1 MDGLPVDGNC
11 LAGWRA
17 NPDQITPMR
26 KTTPRF
32 TRWATGLLVLLL
44 PLGALADDGTPAPIS
59 QTEGG
64 SRVVAVSA
72 GEYHSCGLQ
81 ADGAVSCWG
90 RNAEGQSAAPT
101 GPFVAVSA
109 GYLHSCGLKADG
121 AVSCW
126 GNNVFGQLAV
136 PAGSFVAV
144 SASGYHSCGLRA
156 DGAVACW
163 GYNGYGQ
170 TTAPAGSFLAVS
182 AGLYHSCGLKADGAV
197 ACWGLGNIGQTTAP
211 AGPFVAVSAGY
222 LHSCGLQADGA
233 VACWGDN
240 GDGQTAAP
248 AGPFVAVSAGDLH
261 SCGVKADGAVACWGD
276 NGHGQT
282 TAPGGPFLAVSAGH
296 RHSCGLKADGT
307 VACWGDTDQG
317 QSTAPAALQ
326 EAGSSAFGQIAA
338 GNAHACQVR
347 RDGTLAC
354 WGQDTYGSAATG
366 AATPPAGEFSQVVAG
381 DSHGCAIGADG
392 KVACWG
398 RNGPLNNT
406 KLQAG
411 LWRQLAPRHSGSIC
425 ALRSDVSYI
434 SGYCTRDPETELGGG
449 GYTVLSDDIRNIT
462 PDYASGRNDMFCG
475 VHADGTG
482 ECYTNSNLPAIVPGL
497 WQRLESGL
505 LHQCGLRADGGI
517 ECWGNNDFGQHNN
530 APLAA
535 DEFRAFSVGYN
546 HACAIRENGQL
557 YCWGNNIN
565 GQATPP
571 AGTFVQVAAG
581 NTFSCA
587 IRSDGVR
594 LCWGDDTHGQA
605 PQLNLS
611 PDVIVDGLVGTAHA
625 GASFVLT
632 DVGQHADGDYVPPSP
647 GFAVVEGE
655 LPPGLS
661 LSASGLL
668 SGTPS
673 AGGSFSFT
681 VEGEDAN
688 GFVANR
694 NYAITIVA
702 DVTGPEI
709 GYLLDPAD
717 PDGDNGWHV
726 GDVGIHWTVTDG
738 QSPITSSTGCEA
750 TTLDSDTLGASYTCS
765 ASSAGGTSSL
775 TTPTLKRD
783 ATPPVLAPSVPSPLL
798 RGHSY
803 SASANATDATSGIAT
818 SNCGA
823 LDTST
828 LGTRSTTCTAADNA
842 GNSNAVTLNYTVTTT
857 CSNDGYTGM
866 QLNWCRN
873 ICEMGYTGSTLNMW
887 IRRWVDRFHD
897 QPYCLM
903 APQSALR

>member
-101 GPFVAVSA
+101 
-109 GYLHSCGLKADG
+109 
-121 AVSCW
+121 
-126 GNNVFGQLAV
+126 
-136 PAGSFVAV
+136 
-144 SASGYHSCGLRA
+144 
-156 DGAVACW
+156 
-163 GYNGYGQ
+163 
-170 TTAPAGSFLAVS
+170 
-182 AGLYHSCGLKADGAV
+182 
-197 ACWGLGNIGQTTAP
+197 
-211 AGPFVAVSAGY
+211 
-222 LHSCGLQADGA
+222 
-233 VACWGDN
+233 
-240 GDGQTAAP
+240 
-248 AGPFVAVSAGDLH
+248 GPFVAVSAGDLH

-398 RNGPLNNT
+398 RNGSLNNT
-406 KLQAG
+406 SLQAG

-803 SASANATDATSGIAT
+803 SASANATDATSGVAT

-857 CSNDGYTGM
+857 CSNDGYTGT

>member
-1 MDGLPVDGNC
+1 M
-11 LAGWRA
+11 
-17 NPDQITPMR
+17 
-26 KTTPRF
+26 KTTRARPF
-32 TRWATGLLVLLL
+32 LAVVLALSLPFSAT
-44 PLGALADDGTPAPIS
+44 ADEASPAPGS
-59 QTEGG
+59 TTEGG
-64 SRVVAVSA
+64 SRIMSLASGQFHSCALRADGSAACWGNNENGKAPATVPGPFIALAAGDLHTCGLKSNGSLACWGSSEFGQFGSDAQRAGPYVAIAAYRRHTCGLEADGGILCWGSDNPEGVSVSKPGPYIAVSTA
-72 GEYHSCGLQ
+72 W
-81 ADGAVSCWG
+81 D
-90 RNAEGQSAAPT
+90 
-101 GPFVAVSA
+101 
-109 GYLHSCGLKADG
+109 HSCGLKADG
-121 AVSCW
+121 
-126 GNNVFGQLAV
+126 N
-136 PAGSFVAV
+136 
-144 SASGYHSCGLRA
+144 
-156 DGAVACW
+156 VACW
-163 GYNGYGQ
+163 GDNSSGQ
-170 TTAPAGSFLAVS
+170 APALRTGPYVAIS
-182 AGLYHSCGLKADGAV
+182 AGNLHTCGLKADGSAE
-197 ACWGLGNIGQTTAP
+197 CWGNNNQGAAP
-211 AGPFVAVSAGY
+211 AQLPGPYLALSGGGYFTCGLQVGGNVDCWGEGSYGRTQDQIGPFVAIS
-222 LHSCGLQADGA
+222 
-233 VACWGDN
+233 
-240 GDGQTAAP
+240 T
-248 AGPFVAVSAGDLH
+248 
-261 SCGVKADGAVACWGD
+261 
-276 NGHGQT
+276 GHT
-282 TAPGGPFLAVSAGH
+282 HA
-296 RHSCGLKADGT
+296 CGLKGDGT
-307 VACWGDTDQG
+307 VACWG
-317 QSTAPAALQ
+317 
-326 EAGSSAFGQIAA
+326 AGSPGYDGSFAFGQATPPADLVEVGFGQIAA

-398 RNGPLNNT
+398 RNGSLNNT
-406 KLQAG
+406 SLQAG

-605 PQLNLS
+605 PQLSLS
-611 PDVIVDGLVGTAHA
+611 PEVIADGLVGTAHA

-726 GDVGIHWTVTDG
+726 GDVEIDWTVTDA

-803 SASANATDATSGIAT
+803 SASANATDATSGVAT

-857 CSNDGYTGM
+857 CSNDGYTGT